1 MGVEHAGRSGNGCWL
16 PHSQSAGMRTA
27 LERGAPVGRG
37 GAGKKKNKNRKGP
50 EGVAPEESLARPED
64 QDDSAAQPANALRI
78 DVPKAA
84 TPTTISSTTSSSI
97 LHLHIVDVVV
107 GNRLHSAIGLAP
119 AKGGNLQRRRNAPAT
134 MTAPHTGESRVQ
146 LGRFSGRPRHGEPNG
161 LVAVEGQERPGRQIV
176 GRLHHH
182 GNELL
187 PRQRGCG
194 FGSRYVF
201 ARLVEDVVEQAGPTR
216 PAAGSSASRSSPDGS
231 CGREQTCAHGCVL
244 RTHRPGT
251 KWDRIAQAPRAE
263 TGTAGC
269 PRRCAHELGP
279 RRRAG
284 VGLLQQSS
292 IQDAVFHHR
301 CQTTLVLQN
310 GYIAGGVAVD
320 QDQVGGCPLF
330 QRTHHPGRVV
340 GLAAVPGSAEQ
351 GLNWRH
357 AEQVHVVLEV
367 LCVGAMRGDAE
378 AIVAADK

>member
-1 MGVEHAGRSGNGCWL
+1 MQPRWCSLASQLRQQHPAGWRAAAAMSFATPPTSSPGGAAWQRVSCWTPSWMPPLDGNGHHRSMEL
-16 PHSQSAGMRTA
+16 GDDHQ
-27 LERGAPVGRG
+27 
-37 GAGKKKNKNRKGP
+37 
-50 EGVAPEESLARPED
+50 

-97 LHLHIVDVVV
+97 L
-107 GNRLHSAIGLAP
+107 
-119 AKGGNLQRRRNAPAT
+119 
-134 MTAPHTGESRVQ
+134 
-146 LGRFSGRPRHGEPNG
+146 
-161 LVAVEGQERPGRQIV
+161 
-176 GRLHHH
+176 
-182 GNELL
+182 
-187 PRQRGCG
+187 
-194 FGSRYVF
+194 
-201 ARLVEDVVEQAGPTR
+201 GPTR